1 MAVKV
6 GDSWVSEAALTYAK
20 EKVDSE
26 TVATLKE
33 LSDRYP
39 GVNFSTNT
47 QPFSQKGT
55 NNIQIAPDILSQ
67 MKNDPEKRL
76 EYEALIYD
84 CAQLVYD
91 GKMEHSGNGFHT
103 KAAGTIINADG
114 SLSGWAISESDDGKQ
129 IRNKAN
135 LDKNK
140 KETWT
145 DKILAKQKEKR
156 AAERKEEKI
165 RIRKEQEEKRIE
177 KKSDRVNLSDKAQAL
192 LDEMKRKYSNMD
204 FFVADYSSSEE
215 ASRIMSRGSKEYGVL
230 LDPETLEAM
239 AKDEDTKNKY
249 MSIIDGATEKID
261 DIKEK
266 FGENTDYVS
275 HIGFSVSKDGS
286 VSFFADLEKTNEKQ
300 YKVKKANVEAL
311 SVEDLIEKI
320 KHVDWHSVPE
330 RAKYSGERI
339 DLFV

>member
-6 GDSWVSEAALTYAK
+6 GESWVSEAALTYAK

-67 MKNDPEKRL
+67 MKNDPEKR
-76 EYEALIYD
+76 A
-84 CAQLVYD
+84 
-91 GKMEHSGNGFHT
+91 S
-103 KAAGTIINADG
+103 
-114 SLSGWAISESDDGKQ
+114 
-129 IRNKAN
+129 
-135 LDKNK
+135 
-140 KETWT
+140 
-145 DKILAKQKEKR
+145 
-156 AAERKEEKI
+156 ERKEEKI

-215 ASRIMSRGSKEYGVL
+215 ASGIMSRGSKEYGVL

-239 AKDEDTKNKY
+239 AKD
-249 MSIIDGATEKID
+249 
-261 DIKEK
+261 
-266 FGENTDYVS
+266 
-275 HIGFSVSKDGS
+275 GS
-286 VSFFADLEKTNEKQ
+286 VSFFADLEKPNEKQ

-320 KHVDWHSVPE
+320 KHVDWHSVSE
-330 RAKYSGERI
+330 RAKNSGERI
-339 DLFV
+339 NLFV